1 MISRMTLSAACS
13 IHTGF
18 TARGRL
24 EAAER
29 GGVPVIQLRDI
40 SVEGGIDV
48 RKLTRVQFD
57 GVLDR
62 HFVRAGDVVFR
73 SRGDRNTA
81 TALDEQL
88 KEPAVA
94 ILPIM
99 ILRPKPGIVTP
110 EYLAWAINQ
119 PAAQRQFDAFACG
132 SKMRMVP
139 RSSLEHLELD
149 VPDIETQKRIVE
161 TDALAALERTL
172 AILAAEK
179 RRKMTSLILGE
190 RASHVGSVA
199 GRKRSAN

>member
-1 MISRMTLSAACS
+1 MPLSAACS

-24 EAAER
+24 EPAES

-40 SVEGGIDV
+40 SAGGNIDV
-48 RKLTRVQFD
+48 QGLTRVQFE

-81 TALDEQL
+81 SALDEQL

-99 ILRPKPGIVTP
+99 ILRPKPDIVTP
-110 EYLAWAINQ
+110 QYLAWAINQ
-119 PAAQRQFDAFACG
+119 PAAQRQFDTTARG

-139 RSSLEHLELD
+139 RSSLESLELD
-149 VPDIETQKRIVE
+149 IPDIETQKRIVE
-161 TDALAALERTL
+161 IDTLAERERTL
-172 AILAAEK
+172 AVLGAEK
-179 RRKMTSLILGE
+179 RRKLTSLILGD
-190 RASHVGSVA
+190 RASHVGSIAVQ
-199 GRKRSAN
+199 KRSAN